1 MMYKTAGNRVY
12 NEYMSK
18 INAFHVIEIGAS
30 HIKEGKPCQDFSI
43 SYEQDEYAVAIV
55 CDGHGGNKYFRSNRG
70 SRIAVEQALTAIQE
84 FMESHI
90 LNPQKGE
97 KVIDNLP
104 VNPSTYLNQLS
115 ANIIYRWREC
125 ASLDY
130 ANEPFL
136 NEETAILTPKE
147 LAACQEENGWITA
160 YGTTLIAVVRAQKF
174 WFGLHIGDGKCV
186 AVNDKEEYSQPI
198 PWDEKCFLNVTTSL
212 SDANAL
218 TRFRTYFDRENL
230 PSAIFIGSDGVDDTS
245 GTDEALHNFYHTV
258 LQLFK
263 EKGIEKAKEELQ
275 NYLPTLSAKGS
286 QDDISMAGIIMSN
299 ELNHMK

>member
-1 MMYKTAGNRVY
+1 MT
-12 NEYMSK
+12 K
-18 INAFHVIEIGAS
+18 INAFHLSEIGAS
-30 HIKEGKPCQDFSI
+30 HIKEEKPCQDFSI
-43 SYEQDEYAVAIV
+43 SYEQNEYAVAIV

-84 FMESHI
+84 FMKSHI
-90 LNPQKGE
+90 LNPLKGK
-97 KVIDNLP
+97 KVIDNLL
-104 VNPSTYLNQLS
+104 VNSAIFLNQLS
-115 ANIIYRWREC
+115 ANIIYSWREC
-125 ASLDY
+125 AAMDY
-130 ANEPFL
+130 AKDPFL
-136 NEETAILTPKE
+136 KEETAILTAKE
-147 LAACQEENGWITA
+147 LAAIQEEDGWITA

-212 SDANAL
+212 SDSQAL

-230 PSAIFIGSDGVDDTS
+230 PTAIFIGSDGVDDTF
-245 GTDEALHNFYHTV
+245 GTDEALHNFYQTI
-258 LQLFK
+258 LQLLK

-286 QDDISMAGIIMSN
+286 QDDISIAGILVQKSFNKI
-299 ELNHMK
+299 LV